1 MPNVSERRQ
10 LFSGLWEW
18 MNPQEVNEL
27 QYDCRE
33 IQVLD
38 DPSHFFDLPLIRIW
52 PKSTQQTLEQSVTA
66 LKVVSGFEF
75 WSRWFLAIMTGETL
89 DWNLMRMLVDGIPD
103 EIWDSGDPK
112 AVAAAIAKIEDEWNA
127 EQAAKAGH
135 APEYEPK
142 DVSRLFAYP
151 QSVIASVSHTS
162 QTITQNFVTF
172 RQETGLNQTP
182 EFLSALEA
190 IPASLDRIGGILA
203 HQAQSAASEQALRQ
217 EIGRL
222 KARVAQLEA
231 DLAVVKCAPEVK
243 EKPWFIKV
251 ALLGGCIAPL
261 LGSMGVVYW
270 TVSEDDIG
278 LRQRNENIARQ
289 WGELWGDPEPKQ
301 SERRVQGVRIADK
314 R

>member
-1 MPNVSERRQ
+1 M
-10 LFSGLWEW
+10 
-18 MNPQEVNEL
+18 
-27 QYDCRE
+27 
-33 IQVLD
+33 
-38 DPSHFFDLPLIRIW
+38 
-52 PKSTQQTLEQSVTA
+52 TA

-75 WSRWFLAIMTGETL
+75 WSRWFLAIMTGEPL

-127 EQAAKAGH
+127 EQAAKAGR
-135 APEYEPK
+135 APEFEPK
-142 DVSRLFAYP
+142 DVSRLFVYP

-172 RQETGLNQTP
+172 RQETGLNKTP
-182 EFLSALEA
+182 DFLNALEA

-203 HQAQSAASEQALRQ
+203 HQAQSAVSEQALRE

-231 DLAVVKCAPEVK
+231 DLAAVKCAPEVK
-243 EKPWFIKV
+243 EKPWFKEVKI
-251 ALLGGCIAPL
+251 LGPAVGAI
-261 LGSMGVVYW
+261 LGAYW
-270 TVSEDDIG
+270 IVSEDDIG